1 MTYDSNNIFA
11 KIIRGEISSQKVYED
26 DLVLAFHDISK
37 ASPVHIL
44 VIPKK
49 PYIDFSD
56 FSSNA
61 SSEEISHFFQK
72 VNEIANQT
80 KVRESGF
87 RLISNIGK
95 AANQTVPHFH
105 IHILAGKNLGPLI
118 A

>member
-1 MTYDSNNIFA
+1 MTYNSNNIFA
-11 KIIRGEISSQKVYED
+11 KIIKGEIPSQKVYED

-37 ASPVHIL
+37 ASPIHIL

-61 SSEEISHFFQK
+61 SPDEISHFFKK
-72 VNEIANQT
+72 VNEIANQV
-80 KVRESGF
+80 KVNESGF

-95 AANQTVPHFH
+95 DANQTVLHFH
-105 IHILAGKNLGPLI
+105 IHILAGENLGPLI